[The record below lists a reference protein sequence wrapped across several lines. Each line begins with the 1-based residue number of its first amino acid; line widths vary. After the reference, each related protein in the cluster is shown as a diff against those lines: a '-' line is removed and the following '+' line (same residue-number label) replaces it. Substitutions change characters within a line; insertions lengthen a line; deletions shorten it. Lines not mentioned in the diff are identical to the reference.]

1 MGEMPSRFGLGVC
14 FVAALSSSALAKDE
28 CAGHKFLEKPRADTS
43 CQLLKPEIF
52 VSPDGSMRVAVLPV
66 GVSLNATPDMENRV
80 VIHTSEGD
88 TRSSKSYASPQGE
101 HGYYVVA
108 GKWSPDSQFFAYSL
122 TSSGGHQPWSFP
134 IVVYGRKANA
144 FAKFSDMIKG
154 EPTVSGKLEFT
165 GPHTLTAMTWKS
177 QGDLDHSVP
186 ISVDLEKAFE
196 ELKPEEEYPG
206 TEPPKR

>member
-1 MGEMPSRFGLGVC
+1 
-14 FVAALSSSALAKDE
+14 
-28 CAGHKFLEKPRADTS
+28 
-43 CQLLKPEIF
+43 
-52 VSPDGSMRVAVLPV
+52 
-66 GVSLNATPDMENRV
+66 
-80 VIHTSEGD
+80 
-88 TRSSKSYASPQGE
+88 
-101 HGYYVVA
+101 
-108 GKWSPDSQFFAYSL
+108 SL

-144 FAKFSDMIKG
+144 FAKFSDMIKD
-154 EPTVSGKLEFT
+154 EPTVSGMLEFT

-206 TEPPKR
+206 TEAPKR